1 MTISP
6 RTALGP
12 QPFLQ
17 GNGQAI
23 SHLQFTFRASA
34 TKSDLIARLGS
45 LWETSLV
52 GADDPSVEGA
62 YGKSRPPEY
71 GAASGSLVVG
81 FRPEWWAS
89 VDSNGVPKNLK
100 SFTENLRGIDGS
112 VAPATQHDLWIWL
125 NQSSADKL
133 FDSINKVRKVL
144 DGLADLSESR
154 ECFTYHNSVTFD
166 GFADGIGNPN
176 AFRAPSVS
184 VIPPDR
190 PGAGGTTVL
199 VQKWL
204 IETEKMRGLSVPE
217 GETVYGRSK
226 LKGHKL
232 SPLPERSHVARNQF
246 YGSDGQT
253 IDIIR
258 RNAYFGDVKE
268 TGVMFVGFSNDIDV
282 TMGMLKQMYGV
293 GPDGIAKTD
302 ALLDFSKAVSGAIYF
317 VPSYDAL
324 IRAGIRVMDQP

>member
-1 MTISP
+1 MTID
-6 RTALGP
+6 TQAALGS

-23 SHLQFTFRASA
+23 CHLQFTFRAHASNA
-34 TKSDLIARLGS
+34 SLIARLGR
-45 LWETSLV
+45 LWETALV
-52 GADDPSVEGA
+52 GDDDPSVEGIYA
-62 YGKSRPPEY
+62 RSRPPEY
-71 GAASGSLVVG
+71 GAPSGSLVVG
-81 FRPEWWAS
+81 FRPEWWAA
-89 VDSNGVPKNLK
+89 VDPGGIPGNLK
-100 SFTENLRGIDGS
+100 SFAENIKGIDGS
-112 VAPATQHDLWIWL
+112 VAPATQHDLWVWL
-125 NQSSADKL
+125 NQSSPDKL
-133 FDSINKVRKVL
+133 FDSINKVRKIL
-144 DGLADLSESR
+144 DGVADLSESR

-166 GFADGIGNPN
+166 GFTDGIGNPN

-184 VIPPDR
+184 AIPSGQ

-204 IETEKMRGLSVPE
+204 VEAEKMRGLSTPE
-217 GETVYGRSK
+217 GEAVYGRSK

-246 YGSDGQT
+246 YGPNGET
-253 IDIIR
+253 IDIVR

-302 ALLDFSKAVSGAIYF
+302 SLLDFSKAVSGSIYF
-317 VPSYDAL
+317 VPSYDAM
-324 IRAGIRVMDQP
+324 IRSGIRVMDQP